1 MKEITKRLLSAT
13 VAIGI
18 SFGAITALESQQ
30 VEASDINNSI
40 NIYYNVV
47 NNLSHNKTN
56 VVLMHDSMGHIAT
69 VNALKDI
76 IRYGKENGYTFKAI
90 TNDTPVIRHSV
101 NN

>member
-1 MKEITKRLLSAT
+1 MTFLTEEVVNRGYTYFDWNVDAND
-13 VAIGI
+13 AG
-18 SFGAITALESQQ
+18 
-30 VEASDINNSI
+30 SDINNSI